1 MSICSNCTHAPICA
15 IKRGVEHEMTR
26 IANAILDRDIRDE
39 ITVTVECKHFEQ
51 DKDPNIPDRF
61 Q

>member
-1 MSICSNCTHAPICA
+1 MSDCGNCKHAPICA
-15 IKRGVEHEMTR
+15 IKKGVEVEMTR
-26 IANAILDRDIRDE
+26 IINHVIDRDIRDE
-39 ITVTVECKHFEQ
+39 IRISIECKHFEQ